1 MWVKASNGNS
11 KDILAYQEIKKL
23 FFSRKLPPGQKIIY
37 RDLEETLGMSKTPII
52 AALVRLEREGLVVSR
67 QNRGYFVRQLTAEDV
82 RQMYDLRERLEEI
95 ALDYALAKGV
105 PKRLSGLKS
114 ALDAYVSYKARLY
127 DAKRFKLDAEF
138 HTAIARLGGNGFL
151 VGVLEQFYLTAWVS
165 VDVIVFTPFID
176 RFKADHR
183 ALYQAIKQGDR
194 RAAKTIMRRHERTAL
209 SAVAASATDMA
220 EEDDS

>member
-1 MWVKASNGNS
+1 MRTKTSNVNS

-52 AALVRLEREGLVVSR
+52 SALVRLEREGLVVSE
-67 QNRGYFVRQLTAEDV
+67 QNRGYFVRQLTTEDI
-82 RQMYDLRERLEEI
+82 RQMYDLRQRLEEI
-95 ALDYALAKGV
+95 ALDYALNQGT
-105 PKRLSGLKS
+105 PGNLDCLKS
-114 ALDAYVSYKARLY
+114 ALDAYASYNAQIY

-138 HTAIARLGGNGFL
+138 HTAIARLGGNSFL
-151 VGVLEQFYLTAWVS
+151 VNLLEQFYLTAWVS
-165 VDVIVFTPFID
+165 VNVVVFTPFIE

-194 RAAKTIMRRHERTAL
+194 KAAKAIMRRHERTAL
-209 SAVAASATDMA
+209 AAVAASATDTV
-220 EEDDS
+220 EDDD